1 MDLEVLPSGLKTVV
15 SEKGGLEVRIYYLEC
30 LAQATYIISHEGAA
44 FIVDPRRDV
53 DVYIKDLA
61 EHKLKLKGILETHF
75 HADFV
80 SGHCEL
86 ARRTGATI
94 YFGPGAAS
102 RTQFTIHEMKDGE
115 VIELSSRYAIRAIH
129 TPGHTPE
136 SVVYLIQEGDK
147 PLKAFTG
154 DTLMIGSCGRPDL
167 VGSIGHTADQM
178 ARLMYNS
185 LWKKLAVLPDSVQ
198 IFPAHGAGSPCG
210 KNLGSALY
218 CTIGTQKLTN
228 PAFHYQNEDE
238 FVEFLTADQPVAPQ
252 YFPHTATKNWV
263 GVEDVAEEL
272 SRVPY
277 LSPAEFHNLLGS
289 GREYTVIDTRKPK
302 DFFAGHIAGSLSFS
316 LGGAGGA
323 VVGAEDGNFA
333 IWVGTLVSSSAELL
347 IVAESGREGETL
359 QRLSRIA
366 FTNVR

>member
-228 PAFHYQNEDE
+228 PAFHYQNVRDYSMYAS
-238 FVEFLTADQPVAPQ
+238 LMSSI
-252 YFPHTATKNWV
+252 HTCWHGFGLMHIKACVYVN
-263 GVEDVAEEL
+263 
-272 SRVPY
+272 
-277 LSPAEFHNLLGS
+277 GS
-289 GREYTVIDTRKPK
+289 QFRSTQINT
-302 DFFAGHIAGSLSFS
+302 L
-316 LGGAGGA
+316 
-323 VVGAEDGNFA
+323 
-333 IWVGTLVSSSAELL
+333 IWVWWS
-347 IVAESGREGETL
+347 ESRCNTVPIEPPYSTHQG
-359 QRLSRIA
+359 A
-366 FTNVR
+366 D